1 MSAISPTLTQ
11 KTLAWSVHALTAS
24 SALWDLLAIVAIF
37 EARWSE
43 ALVWMV
49 VSVVIDSID
58 GALARRFNTKGFAS
72 GLDGALLD
80 NIVDYLTYVIV
91 PALFLYQAAL
101 LPPNLATL
109 AIAAVTLSSAYQFS
123 QTDAKT
129 EDHYFKG
136 FPSYWN
142 VLVFYL
148 FVWQQSQ
155 MFNFILVM
163 VCAVLVFVPI
173 KYIYPTRTQRW
184 RGLHLTLGALWG
196 VINVLILIQLPTP
209 SAWLIVASLLYAV
222 YYAGVS
228 LYFMFDE
235 RRANA

>member
-11 KTLAWSVHALTAS
+11 KTLAWGVHALTAS
-24 SALWDLLAIVAIF
+24 SALWDLLAILAIF
-37 EARWSE
+37 EARWSV
-43 ALVWMV
+43 AFIWMV
-49 VSVVIDSID
+49 VSVVIDSVD

-72 GLDGALLD
+72 SVDGALLD

-91 PALFLYQAAL
+91 PALFLYQAGL
-101 LPPNLATL
+101 LPANLATL
-109 AIAAVTLSSAYQFS
+109 AIAAMALSSAYQFS

-142 VLVFYL
+142 VLAFYL

-155 MFNFILVM
+155 LFNFILVM

-173 KYIYPTRTQRW
+173 KYIYPTRTRRW
-184 RGLHLTLGALWG
+184 RGLNLTLGALWG
-196 VINVLILIQLPTP
+196 VVNLLILLQLPTP
-209 SAWLIVASLLYAV
+209 AGWLIGASLLYAI

-235 RRANA
+235 RRAAA